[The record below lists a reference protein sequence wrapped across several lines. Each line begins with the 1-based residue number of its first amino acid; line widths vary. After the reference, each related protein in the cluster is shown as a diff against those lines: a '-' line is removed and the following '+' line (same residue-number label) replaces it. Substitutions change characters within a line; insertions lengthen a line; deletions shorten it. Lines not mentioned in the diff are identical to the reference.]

1 MKEEYKREKE
11 RYNSAVSRK
20 KDTHEDSYLYQKDVV
35 EVFNDFNGYYNKI
48 IDFIDV
54 IANVSDDDTRFE
66 KTIEKLKN
74 NSSYWKN
81 QISEPATTESSGFSL
96 GYMKEMILAASKAA
110 FDEYSG
116 EFNVKK
122 ENAESYIQQIDASYS
137 NYTDLSKDIA
147 TYNHKI
153 NILGRSIPF
162 ETNETKKRQNNAE
175 IDKYKKL
182 INQCKEQQG
191 KILDSISL
199 TLAYLTSKIN
209 EMEELL
215 EKALKASA

>member
-110 FDEYSG
+110 FDEYSS

-122 ENAESYIQQIDASYS
+122 EDAESYIQQIDTSYLIYD
-137 NYTDLSKDIA
+137 NLSKNIA
-147 TYNHKI
+147 TYKHKKNDLARSNSVETDEIKKTQNKADI
-153 NILGRSIPF
+153 NIY
-162 ETNETKKRQNNAE
+162 EN
-175 IDKYKKL
+175 L
-182 INQCKEQQG
+182 INQCETQQG
-191 KILDSISL
+191 KILVSISS
-199 TLAYLTSKIN
+199 TLVYLTNIIN

-215 EKALKASA
+215 EKALKAPA